1 MKTLYDTFTQRNKA
15 TKRAEWLDKIL
26 KREDKQYTRG
36 LHKIGGSEN
45 SAIYDYGITISSDFF
60 LSVPFVIKKYRGE
73 LEKRIALLNN
83 LQTCWTKLF
92 CILNIL
98 NEII

>member
-26 KREDKQYTRG
+26 KREDKQYTGG

-45 SAIYDYGITISSDFF
+45 SAIYDYGIAISSDFLF
-60 LSVPFVIKKYRGE
+60 VCPLCHKKVPWRTGE
-73 LEKRIALLNN
+73 
-83 LQTCWTKLF
+83 TDSTTK
-92 CILNIL
+92 
-98 NEII
+98 